1 MKTLA
6 GIAYDVN
13 NYGKSVLKKLLNQL
27 FKLWKIWNIEYL
39 QRLQMI
45 SQFLLLTFTLCCY
58 NQIPNLQ
65 NFQNVTKWLKLHDLT
80 LLYNRPV

>member
-27 FKLWKIWNIEYL
+27 FKLWKIWNIPAKITDDY
-39 QRLQMI
+39 R
-45 SQFLLLTFTLCCY
+45 
-58 NQIPNLQ
+58 
-65 NFQNVTKWLKLHDLT
+65 
-80 LLYNRPV
+80 